1 MKKTNIGL
9 GILVIVVGLI
19 LMNAER
25 VEDLIEESQSVP
37 LDGLVSARVILDTG
51 IAKLN
56 VSGGADGLLNGHFSY
71 NVKRWQPEIIKE
83 WEGDHAVVSV
93 RQKKSTRIPI
103 GPTKNVWDIEL
114 NDRIPIDLHV
124 DLGIG
129 ESRLDL
135 AGLDLEGLNVDVGI
149 GEAWIDLSGVVPRDM
164 RVRIDGGIG
173 STTVYLPRNIGVR
186 VQVDKGLGSVSA
198 HGFDRDGD
206 VYTNDAYRASD
217 QTIEVTIDA
226 GIGSVDLRIR

>member
-9 GILVIVVGLI
+9 GILVIIAGLI

-25 VEDLIEESQSVP
+25 VEDLIEESHSVQ

-56 VSGGADGLLNGHFSY
+56 VSGGADGLLNGSFSY

-83 WEGDHAVVSV
+83 WEGARAVVTV

-103 GPTKNVWDIEL
+103 GHTQNHWNVEL
-114 NDRIPIDLHV
+114 NEHVPIDLHV

-149 GEAWIDLSGVVPRDM
+149 GEVWIDLSG
-164 RVRIDGGIG
+164 
-173 STTVYLPRNIGVR
+173 
-186 VQVDKGLGSVSA
+186 
-198 HGFDRDGD
+198 
-206 VYTNDAYRASD
+206 
-217 QTIEVTIDA
+217 
-226 GIGSVDLRIR
+226 

>member
-9 GILVIVVGLI
+9 GILVIVIGLV

-25 VEDLIEESQSVP
+25 VEDLIDESQSVP
-37 LDGLVSARVILDTG
+37 INGITSAEVHLDTG
-51 IAKLN
+51 IAKLS
-56 VSGGADGLLNGHFSY
+56 VSGGTEELLTGHFRY
-71 NVKRWQPEIIKE
+71 NVKRWQPEIISDRDGHK
-83 WEGDHAVVSV
+83 AVVKV

-103 GPTKNVWDIEL
+103 GNTKNNWDIVL
-114 NDRIPIDLHV
+114 NKNIPIDLHV

-149 GEAWIDLSGVVPRDM
+149 GEVWIDLSAISSREL

-173 STTVYLPRNIGVR
+173 STTVYFPRDAGVR
-186 VQVDKGLGSVSA
+186 VEVDKGLGSVDA
-198 HGFDRDGD
+198 DGFDRKGD
-206 VYTNDAYRASD
+206 VYTNQAYLSSKAS
-217 QTIEVTIDA
+217 IEVTIDA
-226 GIGSVDLRIR
+226 GIGSVELRLR